1 MFNGV
6 YYQELDEMFDGEV
19 LVFSASNQFCK
30 TSQVHK
36 LSGGDLDGDD
46 FLCVIQI
53 DLLPLK
59 NEIIKCMEYDADKP
73 KKMSG
78 YVDISMCVE
87 YWLNYQINDCVGII
101 ADLHETFSDYEL
113 GVGSPQ
119 CLELAKSH
127 SKAVDYAKTGIA
139 AKIPKNV
146 GIPFPV
152 SIIQYPHHMGKH
164 QSISYKSTSIKGI
177 LYNSV
182 RIPNKLWR
190 DKEFR
195 KQYNLKNNHNYGSP
209 KRNYKGI
216 NSNGYND
223 MIQYEDQKPIQQ
235 QLSNREKLRERLN
248 RGCQIC
254 GIPGFNTAH
263 AMNIHKDDPIHKV

>member
-1 MFNGV
+1 M
-6 YYQELDEMFDGEV
+6 
-19 LVFSASNQFCK
+19 
-30 TSQVHK
+30 
-36 LSGGDLDGDD
+36 DGDD
-46 FLCVIQI
+46 FLCIIQP

-59 NEIIKCMEYDADKP
+59 NDIIKCMEYDADKP

-78 YVDISMCVE
+78 YVDISMCCE

-101 ADLHETFSDYEL
+101 AELHESYSDYEL

-119 CLELAKSH
+119 CLELAKAH

-146 GIPFPV
+146 GIHLPV
-152 SIIQYPHHMGKH
+152 SEIPYPHHMGKH

-195 KQYNLKNNHNYGSP
+195 KQYNLKNNHNYGGSP
-209 KRNYKGI
+209 NKNYNKRGYRN
-216 NSNGYND
+216 NGYQD
-223 MIQYEDQKPIQQ
+223 CIEYEEQKPMQH
-235 QLSNREKLRERLN
+235 QLTNREKLRERLS

-254 GIPGFNTAH
+254 GIPGFNSAH
-263 AMNIHKDDPIHKV
+263 AMNMHKDDPIHKV